1 MYRSQS
7 LAQHNTE
14 KLCKLIEEMSQKH
27 KNGQLVL
34 MGDFNLKNIK
44 WSDLGLGTATSESN
58 KEEIMLINTLSNNY
72 LVQLVQNPTRGRGK
86 DKPSLIDLVITNDD
100 KAVSDLANSSPIGNN
115 DHCVISFHGA

>member
-1 MYRSQS
+1 
-7 LAQHNTE
+7 
-14 KLCKLIEEMSQKH
+14 
-27 KNGQLVL
+27 

-86 DKPSLIDLVITNDD
+86 DKPSLIDLVITSDD
-100 KAVSDLANSSPIGNN
+100 KAVSDLENSSPIGNS
-115 DHCVISFHGA
+115 DH